1 MHDAIRES
9 IKFDDAVKT
18 KIISFLASNFLTIV
32 GSLDPAQNYQ
42 LALFFGKNIQF
53 MPTESPFDISQTPE
67 ISSVNT

>member
-42 LALFFGKNIQF
+42 LALFFGKNI
-53 MPTESPFDISQTPE
+53 
-67 ISSVNT
+67 